1 MKIRQRTWTKRAA
14 AILSLVAVTLPMAT
28 NVAQASTQAQ
38 LAPQRAVYGYFMD
51 TYKQNVS
58 TYKTA
63 SNNPMIGLLSEF
75 SNYYA
80 DGKIL
85 DKDLMKENIDKSAK
99 ITQNRTPAEEKRAYL
114 TDRRNLRYCAIRGL
128 GPYAPAFIK
137 NANAKTPYSSMPNTP
152 EPANKKYIHID
163 WADDHSELGPLV
175 AFLNNNTYTGYS
187 NTGTVKSV
195 IQYKRPY
202 RWSSEVKP
210 LPALSEIMAAAPA
223 TDFDFASGHTTT
235 GFESGLS
242 MAYAFPERFQE
253 LLTRSSEIGLDRVI
267 AGRHS
272 PLAVIGGRMAGTAFI
287 AAVLN
292 NPSNKDLMKQAYD
305 AAHSDAL
312 LGSKDPSAP
321 DAFADY
327 QKNRD
332 DYRRRMTYGF
342 KQIGNPNV
350 DMRVPKGAEALLS
363 TRLPYLT
370 DTQRRDVLFTTGM
383 PSGYPLVDDAEGWG
397 RLDLF
402 SAANGYGKFN
412 DAVTVKMDATKGSF
426 NAQDN
431 WRNDISGKG
440 SLIKAG
446 SGLLQLSGDNTYTG
460 GATVKGGT
468 LQLDSTTATGKGN
481 VQVKRGSLQLSTQKV
496 TVKGRYQQAKNG
508 QLSLAKNARLT
519 IKKNAKLAGTLKLT
533 DGNLKNG
540 AKIMTF
546 RNHKGKFAHVTGLPK
561 GWHVVYTKHAVK
573 LVK

>member
-1 MKIRQRTWTKRAA
+1 MKTRQRTWTKRAA

-28 NVAQASTQAQ
+28 NVAQASTAAQ

-58 TYKTA
+58 TYRTA
-63 SNNPMIGLLSEF
+63 SNNPMIGMLSEF

-80 DGKIL
+80 DGKNL
-85 DKDLMKENIDKSAK
+85 DKALMKENIDESAK
-99 ITQNRTPAEEKRAYL
+99 ITQNRTPAEAERSYL
-114 TDRRNLRYCAIRGL
+114 TDRRELRYNVISGL

-137 NANAKTPYSSMPNTP
+137 NAEARTPFTEMPSTP
-152 EPANKKYIHID
+152 APLHQQYRHG
-163 WADDHSELGPLV
+163 WAEETSKLGPLV
-175 AFLNNNTYTGYS
+175 SFLILNSSGPF
-187 NTGTVKSV
+187 TGTGTIKSV
-195 IQYKRPY
+195 VRYKRPY
-202 RWSSEVKP
+202 RWSPEVKP
-210 LPALSEIMAAAPA
+210 LPALSKLMAASSS
-223 TDFDFASGHTTT
+223 TDFDFASGHTTA
-235 GFESGLS
+235 GFEAGLA

-253 LLTRSSEIGLDRVI
+253 LITRSSEIGYDRI
-267 AGRHS
+267 LAGRHS
-272 PLAVIGGRMAGTAFI
+272 PLAVMGGRMAGSAMV
-287 AAVLN
+287 ASALN
-292 NPSNKDLMKQAYD
+292 NPNNKDLMKKSYD
-305 AAHSDAL
+305 LAHSSLL
-312 LGSKDPSAP
+312 LGSKDSSAH
-321 DAFADY
+321 DDFADY
-327 QKNRD
+327 EKNREN
-332 DYRRRMTYGF
+332 YRYRMTYGF

-350 DMRVPKGAEALLS
+350 DMHVPKGAEALIS

-383 PSGYPLVDDAEGWG
+383 PSGYPLMDDAEGWG

-412 DAVTVKMDATKGSF
+412 DAVTVKMDAAKGGF

-446 SGLLQLSGDNTYTG
+446 SGLLKLSGDNSYAG

-468 LQLDSTTATGKGN
+468 LQLSTSTAAGKGN

-508 QLSLAKNARLT
+508 QLSLAKNARLA

-540 AKIMTF
+540 AKLMTF
-546 RNHKGKFAHVTGLPK
+546 RSHKGKFSHITGLPK

>member
-1 MKIRQRTWTKRAA
+1 MKTRQRTWTKRVT
-14 AILSLVAVTLPMAT
+14 AILSLAAVTLPLAT
-28 NVAQASTQAQ
+28 NVAQASTTAQ

-63 SNNPMIGLLSEF
+63 ANNPMIGMLAEF

-80 DGKIL
+80 DGKNL
-85 DKDLMKENIDKSAK
+85 NKALMQENIDKSAK
-99 ITQNRTPAEEKRAYL
+99 ITQNRTPAEEERSYL
-114 TDRRNLRYCAIRGL
+114 TDRRDLRYSVINAL

-137 NANAKTPYSSMPNTP
+137 NANAQTPFHKMPSTP
-152 EPANKKYIHID
+152 DPVNQKHAHVD
-163 WADDHSELGPLV
+163 WADENAKLGPIV
-175 AFLNNNTYTGYS
+175 AFMNHNSYTAYS
-187 NTGTVKSV
+187 NTGIVKSV
-195 IQYKRPY
+195 VRYKRPY
-202 RWSSEVKP
+202 RWSTDVKP
-210 LPALSEIMAAAPA
+210 LPALSKIMAAAPA

-235 GFESGLS
+235 GFEDGLS
-242 MAYAFPERFQE
+242 LAYAFPERFQE

-272 PLAVIGGRMAGTAFI
+272 PLAVMGGRMAGS
-287 AAVLN
+287 AVVASALN
-292 NPSNKDLMKQAYD
+292 NFSNQDMMKKAYN
-305 AAHSDAL
+305 AAHSTDL
-312 LGSKDPSAP
+312 LGSKDTSAQ
-321 DAFADY
+321 DDFADY
-327 QKNRD
+327 QKNRE
-332 DYRRRMTYGF
+332 DYRYRMTYGF

-350 DMRVPKGAEALLS
+350 DMHVPKGAEALLA

-383 PSGYPLVDDAEGWG
+383 PSGYPLMDDAEGWG

-402 SAANGYGKFN
+402 SAASGYGKFN
-412 DAVTVKMDATKGSF
+412 DAVTVKMNATKGGF

-446 SGLLQLSGDNTYTG
+446 SGLLQLSGNNTYAG
-460 GATVKGGT
+460 GVSVKGGT
-468 LQLDSTTATGKGN
+468 VRLASTTATGKGS
-481 VQVKRGSLQLSTQKV
+481 VQVKHGSLQLSTQKAII
-496 TVKGRYQQAKNG
+496 KGRYQQAQNG
-508 QLSLAKNARLT
+508 QLSLAKTARLA

-533 DGNLKNG
+533 DGHLKNG
-540 AKIMTF
+540 ATIMTF
-546 RNHKGKFAHVTGLPK
+546 RSHKGKFTHVMGLSK

>member
-28 NVAQASTQAQ
+28 NVAQASTTAQ

-63 SNNPMIGLLSEF
+63 ANNPMIGMLAEF

-80 DGKIL
+80 DGKNL
-85 DKDLMKENIDKSAK
+85 NKALMQENIDKSAQ
-99 ITQNRTPAEEKRAYL
+99 ITQNRTPAEEERSYL
-114 TDRRNLRYCAIRGL
+114 TDRRDLRYSVINAL

-137 NANAKTPYSSMPNTP
+137 NANAQTPFHKMPNTP
-152 EPANKKYIHID
+152 DPVNQKHAHVD
-163 WADDHSELGPLV
+163 WADENAKLGPIV
-175 AFLNNNTYTGYS
+175 AFMNHNSYTAYS
-187 NTGTVKSV
+187 NTGIVKSV
-195 IQYKRPY
+195 VRYKRPY
-202 RWSSEVKP
+202 RWSTDVKP
-210 LPALSEIMAAAPA
+210 LPALSKIMAAAPA

-235 GFESGLS
+235 GFEDGLS
-242 MAYAFPERFQE
+242 LAYAFPERFQE

-272 PLAVIGGRMAGTAFI
+272 PLAVMGGRMAGS
-287 AAVLN
+287 AVVASALN
-292 NPSNKDLMKQAYD
+292 NFSNQDMMKKAYD
-305 AAHSDAL
+305 AAHSADL
-312 LGSKDPSAP
+312 LGSKDASAQ
-321 DAFADY
+321 DDFADY
-327 QKNRD
+327 QKNRE
-332 DYRRRMTYGF
+332 DYRYRMTYGF

-350 DMRVPKGAEALLS
+350 DMHVPKGAEALLA

-383 PSGYPLVDDAEGWG
+383 PSGYPLMDDAEGWG

-402 SAANGYGKFN
+402 SAASGYGKFN
-412 DAVTVKMDATKGSF
+412 DAVTVKMNAAKGGF

-446 SGLLQLSGDNTYTG
+446 SGSLQLSGDNTYAG
-460 GATVKGGT
+460 GVSVKGGT
-468 LQLDSTTATGKGN
+468 LRLASATAAGKGN
-481 VQVKRGSLQLSTQKV
+481 VQVKRGALQLSAQKV
-496 TVKGRYQQAKNG
+496 TIKGRYQQAKNG
-508 QLSLAKNARLT
+508 QLSLAKTARLAV
-519 IKKNAKLAGTLKLT
+519 KKNAQLAGTLKLT
-533 DGNLKNG
+533 AGRLKNG
-540 AKIMTF
+540 ATIMTF
-546 RNHKGKFAHVTGLPK
+546 RSHKGKFAHVTGLSK

>member
-1 MKIRQRTWTKRAA
+1 MKTRQRTWTKRAA

-28 NVAQASTQAQ
+28 NVAQASTAAQ

-58 TYKTA
+58 TYRTA
-63 SNNPMIGLLSEF
+63 SNNPMIGMLSEF

-80 DGKIL
+80 DGKNL
-85 DKDLMKENIDKSAK
+85 DKALMKENIDESAK
-99 ITQNRTPAEEKRAYL
+99 ITQNRTPAEEERSYL
-114 TDRRNLRYCAIRGL
+114 TDRRDLRYCVINAL

-137 NANAKTPYSSMPNTP
+137 NANAQTPFHSMPSTP
-152 EPANKKYIHID
+152 DPVNKKHERVT
-163 WADDHSELGPLV
+163 WADENSKLGPIV
-175 AFLNNNTYTGYS
+175 AFMNHNSYTAYS

-195 IQYKRPY
+195 IRYQRPY
-202 RWSSEVKP
+202 RWSTEVKP
-210 LPALSEIMAAAPA
+210 LPALTKIMAAAPA

-235 GFESGLS
+235 GFEDGLS
-242 MAYAFPERFQE
+242 LAYAFPERFQE

-272 PLAVIGGRMAGTAFI
+272 PLAVMGGRMAGTAVV
-287 AAVLN
+287 ASALN
-292 NPSNKDLMKQAYD
+292 NPSNKDMMKKAYD

-312 LGSKDPSAP
+312 LGSKDSSAH
-321 DAFADY
+321 DDFADY

-332 DYRRRMTYGF
+332 DYRCRMTYGF

-383 PSGYPLVDDAEGWG
+383 PSGYPLMDDAEGWG

-402 SAANGYGKFN
+402 SATNGYGKFN
-412 DAVTVKMDATKGSF
+412 DAVTVNMDATKGSF

-481 VQVKRGSLQLSTQKV
+481 VQVKRGSLQLSTRKV

-546 RNHKGKFAHVTGLPK
+546 RNHKGKFTHVTGLPK